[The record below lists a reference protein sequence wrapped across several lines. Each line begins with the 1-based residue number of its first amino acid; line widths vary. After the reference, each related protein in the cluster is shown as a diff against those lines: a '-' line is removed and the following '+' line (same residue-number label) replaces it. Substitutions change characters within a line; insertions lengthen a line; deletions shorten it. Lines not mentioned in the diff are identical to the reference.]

1 MSIETPSFEN
11 LRRQTEEEV
20 TERLEKESLQR
31 NIQGMDELRRE
42 LDQEY
47 KEIEEK
53 EYKAIEDKNEIDKI
67 QQQHDKL
74 SYLTKTYEL
83 ELKDIESDKP
93 ESTLK
98 PTPKIDKESTQAL
111 IAKIDNW
118 REKLD
123 QEYEKIEKKEYK
135 IPEDFEEQKIIEK
148 QHQKLS
154 DLVKE
159 LEQELEEEEPELKPR
174 PKPTPESLLPSS
186 EEEFKES
193 AELLKTLQEA
203 SGYEEIYEPE
213 EQDDKKSQ
221 EENLTTDTN
230 KPEIVEQEKKDNEI
244 EKIELELKRTAFRH
258 GKDTENIWHPDN
270 VWQHIKDS
278 SNIFNDP
285 EKQKDLMALK
295 DNVEKIAEE
304 TDNAFEKHPRAINNA
319 FKFIKKQ
326 GKKGFEKLGT
336 MSKKG
341 LEAVGKAGKKG
352 IESLGTILGVF
363 ASGILL
369 VLILFMLIEL
379 KAVDKLVDV
388 GGKVKI

>member
-53 EYKAIEDKNEIDKI
+53 EYKAIEDRNEIDKI

-74 SYLTKTYEL
+74 SYLTKAYEL
-83 ELKDIESDKP
+83 ELKDIEPDKP

-123 QEYEKIEKKEYK
+123 QEYEEIEKKEYK

-154 DLVKE
+154 NLVKK
-159 LEQELEEEEPELKPR
+159 LEQELKEEPKIKLKP
-174 PKPTPESLLPSS
+174 ESPLPSS

-203 SGYEEIYEPE
+203 SGYEEIYETE
-213 EQDDKKSQ
+213 EQNDKKNQ
-221 EENLTTDTN
+221 EESLAKDTS
-230 KPEIVEQEKKDNEI
+230 KSEAVEQEKKDNEI

-295 DNVEKIAEE
+295 DDVEKIAEE

-341 LEAVGKAGKKG
+341 LEVMGKAGKKG

-369 VLILFMLIEL
+369 VLILFMLLEL
-379 KAVDKLVDV
+379 KAVDKLVDA

>member
-20 TERLEKESLQR
+20 TERIEKESVQR
-31 NIQGMDELRRE
+31 NIQGMDKLRRE
-42 LDQEY
+42 LDQQFE
-47 KEIEEK
+47 EIEEK
-53 EYKAIEDKNEIDKI
+53 EYKTIEDKNEVDKI

-83 ELKDIESDKP
+83 ELKDTKPDKP

-98 PTPKIDKESTQAL
+98 PAPKIDKESTQAL

-135 IPEDFEEQKIIEK
+135 IPEDFEEQKVIEK

-154 DLVKE
+154 NLVKE
-159 LEQELEEEEPELKPR
+159 LEQELKEEPKIK
-174 PKPTPESLLPSS
+174 PKPESPLPSS

-203 SGYEEIYEPE
+203 PRHEEIYEPE
-213 EQDDKKSQ
+213 EQDDKESQ
-221 EENLTTDTN
+221 EESLTKDTS
-230 KPEIVEQEKKDNEI
+230 KPETIEQKEKDNEI

-258 GKDTENIWHPDN
+258 GKDIENMWHPDN

-285 EKQKDLMALK
+285 EKQKDLMVLR
-295 DNVEKIAEE
+295 DDIERIAEE

-319 FKFIKKQ
+319 FKFIKGQ

-341 LEAVGKAGKKG
+341 LEVMGKAGKKG
-352 IESLGTILGVF
+352 IESLGKVFGILG
-363 ASGILL
+363 SGILL
-369 VLILFMLIEL
+369 ILILFMLIEL
-379 KAVDKLVDV
+379 KAVEKLVDA
-388 GGKVKI
+388 GGKTKI